1 MPGAQGVKRL
11 SYIGDGPR
19 DRAMVPPLVES
30 VIGAH
35 EMAGFTAWREIKLNH
50 GYEKKLLYA
59 LRRAEVMGM
68 DGVVAT
74 VDRDRDPQ
82 PRRPALVDGREGS
95 SVPAVVGEAVPH
107 GEAWL
112 IDDLEA
118 LREVLSLSPE
128 AKAPPGR
135 NPKAELDAL
144 IDAAGRAHE
153 RLDVLGDLA
162 RAVRIARCRGATRS
176 GLAAF
181 LDDVRCQFV

>member
-1 MPGAQGVKRL
+1 MKRL
-11 SYIGDGPR
+11 SYIGDGHR

-35 EMAGFTAWREIKLNH
+35 EVADFTAWREIRLNR
-50 GYEKKLLYA
+50 GYERKLLYA
-59 LRRAEVMGM
+59 LRRAEGMGV

-82 PRRPALVDGREGS
+82 PRRPALVDGREGA

-118 LREVLSLSPE
+118 LREILSLSPE
-128 AKAPPGR
+128 AKASPGR

-144 IDAAGRAHE
+144 IDAVGRAHE
-153 RLDVLGDLA
+153 RLDVLGELA
-162 RAVRIARCRGATRS
+162 RAVRLERCRGAAKS

-181 LDDVRCQFV
+181 LDDVRCQLV